1 MSLGLTATAT
11 RAYIDLTDE
20 THRPQ
25 TPTLQFPVAP
35 VQLLLIPH
43 DEPPVKRRRVDNAL
57 TRRRGLKECLQE
69 QVLPHVSQVVRSL
82 PEGVY
87 YVNNL
92 AVQVWGEV

>member
-1 MSLGLTATAT
+1 MSFGLTAIAT
-11 RAYIDLTDE
+11 RTYIDLTDD
-20 THRPQ
+20 TPRPPA
-25 TPTLQFPVAP
+25 PTLQFPVAP
-35 VQLLLIPH
+35 VQLLPIPH
-43 DEPPVKRRRVDNAL
+43 EEPPLKRRRVDNAI

-92 AVQVWGEV
+92 AVQVWEKV